1 MFHSDKS
8 GKYKSSI
15 NFEHLSSALLH
26 IFLKESIKPGQN
38 EKSLDEIL
46 LIYVF
51 ELTTIFEAVESFNND
66 LHP

>member
-15 NFEHLSSALLH
+15 NFEHLSRALLH
-26 IFLKESIKPGQN
+26 IFFKESIKPGQN

-51 ELTTIFEAVESFNND
+51 GLTTIFEAVESFNND